1 MDKFLK
7 RAENFKY
14 ISFDIFDTLIK
25 RDVTC
30 PKDVFDLVDRK
41 YREDYPASTV
51 IDNFRSN
58 RVEAEAEARRKSE
71 RAEITL
77 DEIYDELARRFPKEV
92 CVAYQQIEKE
102 IEVLVCTPN
111 QRVIE
116 AFNSCLKEGKKV
128 FIITDMYLPKD
139 IIEQI
144 LHKCG
149 VAGYHKLYLSCDY
162 FKTKSI
168 GSLYDLV
175 LNENH
180 IPKNQLL
187 HIGDNFKSDYIQA
200 KLHGV
205 DALLLKTNKESTNS
219 ISLSDLLKVFIKNHN
234 RFSDFY
240 SSFGYGVFGPMLYG
254 YSKWLDDK
262 FSEHGYDYV
271 LFFSREGYF
280 IKKAYEVVH
289 SLSGPSRMYFYASR
303 RALQVPAIWI
313 KPEYS
318 CIMKSMFL
326 PREFTLD
333 WLINHWGL
341 NTDKYTTCI
350 GEVGLAKETKLS
362 KFSVLENSQVEK
374 LYELLK
380 DDIYENSKS
389 EYSAFID
396 YLKVNHVQGN
406 VAIVDIGWN
415 GNMQKAFTSIVSKAN
430 YPIKITGYYLGSRT
444 ASGNYKYQSMNGYL
458 HDKDTLYAD
467 FLLDYYAET
476 LIELLFM
483 APHGS
488 VIRYLDSQN
497 VEMDQFEY
505 GGTSTLKAVKS
516 IQNAALEFLKDY
528 QELGSLMPNDS
539 FVYSEKLLS
548 VLRNPSSEEA
558 NKLGDLSAWD
568 HGWIP
573 MAEKLNACNMVKLKE
588 TKGRFLDNSWKIGF
602 MKRNFKIN
610 APYFIILKTLRQQ
623 ALSKENSVI

>member
-1 MDKFLK
+1 MERFLK
-7 RAENFKY
+7 RAEKYKY
-14 ISFDIFDTLIK
+14 ISFDIFDTLVK

-41 YREDYPASTV
+41 YREEYPTSSV

-77 DEIYDELARRFPKEV
+77 DEIYDELARRFSKDV

-102 IEVLVCTPN
+102 IEVLVCAPN
-111 QRVIE
+111 QGVID
-116 AFNSCLKEGKKV
+116 AFNSCLEEGKKV

-139 IIEQI
+139 IIERI
-144 LHKCG
+144 LNKCG
-149 VAGYHKLYLSCDY
+149 VVGYQKLYLSCDF
-162 FKTKSI
+162 FKTKSD

-180 IPKNQLL
+180 IPKKQLL
-187 HIGDNFKSDYIQA
+187 HIGDNYKSDYIQA

-205 DALLLKTNKESTNS
+205 DALLLNTNKESTNS
-219 ISLSDLLKVFIKNHN
+219 ISLSDSLKVFIKNHN

-240 SSFGYGVFGPMLYG
+240 SSFGYGVFGPILYG
-254 YSKWLDDK
+254 YSKWLDNE

-313 KPEYS
+313 NPEYS
-318 CIMKSMFL
+318 CVMKSMFL
-326 PREFTLD
+326 PREFSLD

-341 NTDKYTTCI
+341 NTDNCTTCI
-350 GEVGLAKETKLS
+350 GEVGLTKKTKLS
-362 KFSVLENSQVEK
+362 KFSVLENGQVKK

-458 HDKDTLYAD
+458 HDKDTPYAD

-505 GGTSTLKAVKS
+505 EGTSTLKAVKS
-516 IQNAALEFLKDY
+516 IQNAALDFLKDY
-528 QELGSLMPNDS
+528 QGLGSLMPNDS

-548 VLRNPSSEEA
+548 VLRKPSSEEA
-558 NKLGDLSAWD
+558 NMLGDLSAWD

-573 MAEKLNACNMVKLKE
+573 MAESINKSLLLNPRQLKAH
-588 TKGRFLDNSWKIGF
+588 LLNNSWKIGF
-602 MKRNFKIN
+602 MARNFSTKL
-610 APYFIILKTLRQQ
+610 PSFEILKKARNK
-623 ALSKENSVI
+623 ALKVKTE